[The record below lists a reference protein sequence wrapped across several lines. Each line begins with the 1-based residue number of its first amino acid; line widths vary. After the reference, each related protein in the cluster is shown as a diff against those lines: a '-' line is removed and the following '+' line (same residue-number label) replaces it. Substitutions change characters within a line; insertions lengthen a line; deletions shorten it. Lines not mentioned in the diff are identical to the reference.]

1 MDCSAF
7 FTAESI
13 IPKTHKNISDGFVQ
27 NSSDPVL
34 KEMINTEKFSGL
46 TYPPHN

>member
-7 FTAESI
+7 FTAEPI
-13 IPKTHKNISDGFVQ
+13 IPKTHKNISNGFVQ
-27 NSSDPVL
+27 NFSDPVL
-34 KEMINTEKFSGL
+34 KEIKNTENFSSL